1 MSEIDQLLREMTEVV
16 NANIGL
22 DSTAS
27 EKAEAKKRQGEMLKR
42 IKEIDFEFF
51 KSIALDE
58 FGKYKVITVK

>member
-27 EKAEAKKRQGEMLKR
+27 EKAEAKKRQNEILRR
-42 IKEIDFEFF
+42 IREIDVEFF